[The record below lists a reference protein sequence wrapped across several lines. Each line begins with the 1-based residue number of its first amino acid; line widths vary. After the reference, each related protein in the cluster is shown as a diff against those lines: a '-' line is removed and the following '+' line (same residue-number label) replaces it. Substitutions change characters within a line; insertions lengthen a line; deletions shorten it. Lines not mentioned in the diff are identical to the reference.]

1 MTRKVTSKRL
11 PNENDKVEVEK
22 TLETKEPEV
31 KLEVGTSEL
40 MKMINELKEKINS
53 METEKSKDKNIPVSN
68 EEKINS
74 DDYIKVMSLNPY
86 ELNLTTE
93 RNGRGKIFSFK
104 DFGEVKNILY
114 GDLVL
119 IIETHGSF
127 LNQGRFVV
135 LDQRVI
141 RRHGLDESYGKLL
154 TKENFE
160 LILDGRLSDNS
171 SGNQSDAVKLFE
183 SANDV
188 QREAVSQIFVD
199 KILAEEDVDLN
210 FLDRLSRIINY
221 SIVDKARKTRET
233 IENSKEEN
241 A

>member
-11 PNENDKVEVEK
+11 PGEYNKVEVEK
-22 TLETKEPEV
+22 VLDIKEPEV
-31 KLEVGTSEL
+31 KPEVDTIEL

-53 METEKSKDKNIPVSN
+53 MEAEKPKDKNIPVSN

-127 LNQGRFVV
+127 LNQGRFVI
-135 LDQRVI
+135 LDRRVI

-160 LILDGRLSDNS
+160 AILDGRLSNNS

-183 SANDV
+183 GANDV
-188 QREAVSQIFVD
+188 QREAVSRIFVD
-199 KILAEEDVDLN
+199 KILAGEDVDLN
-210 FLDRLSRIINY
+210 FLYRLKRIIGY
-221 SIVDKARKTRET
+221 SIVEKAEGIRKT
-233 IENSKEEN
+233 IEDSKEEN

>member
-119 IIETHGSF
+119 IVETHGSF
-127 LNQGRFVV
+127 LNQGRFVI
-135 LDQRVI
+135 LDRRVI

-160 LILDGRLSDNS
+160 AILDGRLSDNS

-183 SANDV
+183 GANDV
-188 QREAVSQIFVD
+188 QREAVSRIFVD
-199 KILAEEDVDLN
+199 KILAGEDVDLN
-210 FLDRLSRIINY
+210 FLYRLKRIIGY
-221 SIVDKARKTRET
+221 SIVEKAEGIRKT
-233 IENSKEEN
+233 IEDSKEEN